1 MYLGEGSINMTVDD
15 ASVHTDRKRS
25 RSIRLA
31 LATSFALA
39 LVAAGCTSSNSDTS
53 ASSQSSEATQDTVI
67 AQSEGDFAGLVDIG
81 GGRKIYM
88 ECSGTGSPTVVLI
101 AGKGNGARDG
111 WSETLDP
118 ADPVHEAPT
127 DQVAV
132 GKGDLKESESA
143 VFPSV
148 AKFTRVCA
156 YSRPGTGL
164 DGPEIST
171 PVPQPHPV
179 EDDVA
184 DLHAA
189 LGAADES
196 GPYVL
201 VAHSYGGLITRLFVS
216 SYPQDVSGLVM
227 EDAVS
232 EFMEETT
239 TREEFANWDKL
250 NSTTDGTVE
259 AVKLA
264 DAFERVRAAPAMP
277 DMPVVVLSSDK
288 LWDPETLEAQAKEF
302 GPGPTFQ
309 EWLAGQDLLAKS
321 LDAKHI
327 TDTNSGHN
335 IEVYQPQL
343 VTDAI
348 REVVDEVRG
357 SSSAE

>member
-1 MYLGEGSINMTVDD
+1 M
-15 ASVHTDRKRS
+15 
-25 RSIRLA
+25 RL
-31 LATSFALA
+31 
-39 LVAAGCTSSNSDTS
+39 
-53 ASSQSSEATQDTVI
+53 
-67 AQSEGDFAGLVDIG
+67 
-81 GGRKIYM
+81 M
-88 ECSGTGSPTVVLI
+88 
-101 AGKGNGARDG
+101 
-111 WSETLDP
+111 
-118 ADPVHEAPT
+118 
-127 DQVAV
+127 VAV
-132 GKGDLKESESA
+132 GKGDLQESESA

-171 PVPQPHPV
+171 PVSQPHPV

-201 VAHSYGGLITRLFVS
+201 VAHSYAGLIARLFVS
-216 SYPQDVSGLVM
+216 RYPQDVSGLVM

-239 TREEFANWDKL
+239 TPEEFANWDEL

-264 DAFERVRAAPAMP
+264 DAFEMVRAAPAMP
-277 DMPVVVLSSDK
+277 EMPVVVLSSDK
-288 LWDPETLEAQAKEF
+288 PWDSEAVEAQAKEF
-302 GPGPTFQ
+302 GPVPTFQ
-309 EWLAGQDLLAKS
+309 DWLAGQDLLAKS

-348 REVVDEVRG
+348 HAVVNEVRG